1 MSYHSSYIKIKM
13 KDRTTIQI
21 PKEIQK
27 LLKLKKVHP
36 REPYGDMM
44 KRTLDEN
51 EALKKKI
58 KEMMGL
64 KGLK

>member
-1 MSYHSSYIKIKM
+1 M

-27 LLKLKKVHP
+27 LLKAKKIHP

-44 KRTLDEN
+44 ERTLKEN
-51 EALKKKI
+51 EQLKKKI
-58 KEMMGL
+58 KDMMGI

>member
-1 MSYHSSYIKIKM
+1 M

-27 LLKLKKVHP
+27 LLKDNKIHP

-44 KRTLDEN
+44 ERTLKEN
-51 EALKKKI
+51 EELKKKI
-58 KEMMGL
+58 KEMV
-64 KGLK
+64 KIK

>member
-1 MSYHSSYIKIKM
+1 M

-27 LLKLKKVHP
+27 LLKSKKIHP

-44 KRTLDEN
+44 QRTLKEN
-51 EALKKKI
+51 EELKKKI
-58 KEMMGL
+58 MEMTKL
-64 KGLK
+64 K

>member
-1 MSYHSSYIKIKM
+1 MECKM

-44 KRTLDEN
+44 ERTLKEN

-58 KEMMGL
+58 KDMMGI

>member
-1 MSYHSSYIKIKM
+1 M